1 MGIEVTSDIEV
12 GCDPATAF
20 AVIADMSRNP
30 EWQRGMKS
38 CVWTTDP
45 PIGVGSTYDQEA
57 GFLGRTITTSF
68 RVEVFDDPER
78 IRIVSYVST
87 FPLDITRTVEPT
99 PEGCRI
105 RALVKGEPGRVAMLF
120 APVMRRMVQR
130 SVRDDYVR
138 LKALLEA

>member
-12 GCDPATAF
+12 ACDPATAF
-20 AVIADMSRNP
+20 GVIADMGRNP
-30 EWQRGMKS
+30 EWQQGMRS
-38 CVWTTDP
+38 CVWTTEP

-68 RVEVFDDPER
+68 RVEEFVEPER

-99 PEGCRI
+99 ADGCRI
-105 RALVKGEPGRVAMLF
+105 KALVTGEPGTGM
-120 APVMRRMVQR
+120 
-130 SVRDDYVR
+130 
-138 LKALLEA
+138 EAATGWRCVTAGVLQQQQGDVI